1 MRSDHDGPL
10 TNNQANASAADRPAA
25 MSAETAMRLDHKHR
39 SALRAARRGIH
50 HRPACTRDEY
60 LALAAAVPVN
70 SDSVATKLVRD
81 LVRSFDISGGR
92 LAPQVDRL
100 ADGSVDMPLK

>member
-1 MRSDHDGPL
+1 MRTDHDGPP
-10 TNNQANASAADRPAA
+10 TNHAAAAPTATISTTASAATIATTASAATIATTATTASAADRPAA

-60 LALAAAVPVN
+60 LALAAAVPVDG
-70 SDSVATKLVRD
+70 DSLATKLVR
-81 LVRSFDISGGR
+81 
-92 LAPQVDRL
+92 
-100 ADGSVDMPLK
+100 